1 MISRLCGRNIEKGK
15 YVRARCPLP
24 VLHFHFIQSTISLPG
39 THLFHRKKC
48 EGKPQRWDSCGFPN
62 VHTRPQLLAAP
73 LKMCP
78 PPSQTHARS
87 FHTLTIETSL
97 LRTRAHAAY
106 CTHTVI
112 NSPAT
117 RSSATQPTCRERYSL
132 VDADKGAWNVVLKLI
147 VSSDN
152 TSPYPFIRQWLSRCP
167 YAPGEDYRQLIA
179 AFK

>member
-97 LRTRAHAAY
+97 LRTQAHAAY

-117 RSSATQPTCRERYSL
+117 RLTNLSSLRFIKQITCEAHSWRAGSGIPSWTRTKAREMWY
-132 VDADKGAWNVVLKLI
+132 WN
-147 VSSDN
+147 
-152 TSPYPFIRQWLSRCP
+152 
-167 YAPGEDYRQLIA
+167 
-179 AFK
+179 